1 MRELRSRTHRVNA
14 GPLRRAP
21 AGIRV
26 FTSTL
31 IPMPSAVTS
40 APSAPAFPVVP
51 SRIAVMPDALAAR
64 VAAGEVVERPAS
76 VVKELV
82 ENSLDAGA
90 SRIDVEIEG
99 GGLRLIRVVD
109 DGHGIVQ
116 GDLALAFARFAT
128 SKLGDGSDLLAI
140 PTLGFRGEAL
150 PSIASVADVTARTR
164 FVGYDHGFECNVAFG
179 SEPQVLPAGAPFG
192 TSVTVRQLFKNV
204 PARRKFLG
212 SEAAE
217 AARVASVVSQL
228 ALVRPD
234 VRFRLV
240 ANGSQRVD
248 TPGDFKDTSAM
259 SAVYGA
265 TYADDLVPLNPVPN
279 AAFSAGG
286 AVALPSVNFG
296 RRSHITIAVNG
307 RLVMS
312 NRLSYAVE
320 RGFQGWLPDRRFPMA
335 LIKVSA
341 PLDEVDVNVHPGKA
355 EVRFRREGLVF
366 SVIEKA
372 VSGVLS
378 EHAPVREF
386 SSSRIATPDA
396 ESLTEAFARRR
407 LERLRAEH
415 FSDLNRT
422 GMGDVSESEVAA
434 TDESDNGHARAK
446 DDGDGRPNRRTRA
459 RERHADV
466 LPSLRV
472 LGQAQLTYIVAEDA
486 QGVFLIDQHAAHE
499 RVKYEEMSAPD
510 YEQST
515 AAQPLLK
522 PHAAI
527 LSSQQLVAFSEASEW
542 LIKSGW
548 DVDPFGGDS
557 VLVRAVPQSLAATVA
572 DSSEAA
578 ESALKRL
585 LDEVSEDSAKPGRA
599 SNLPFADR
607 ILATMACHAAVRA
620 GDRLTQSECEEIVR
634 MLAECEQPQSC
645 PHGRPTMLMLSGEAL
660 EREFGRRN

>member
-1 MRELRSRTHRVNA
+1 
-14 GPLRRAP
+14 
-21 AGIRV
+21 
-26 FTSTL
+26 
-31 IPMPSAVTS
+31 
-40 APSAPAFPVVP
+40 
-51 SRIAVMPDALAAR
+51 MPDALAAR

-90 SRIDVEIEG
+90 SRIDVEVEG

-109 DGHGIVQ
+109 DGHGIAE

-128 SKLGDGSDLLAI
+128 SKLGDSSDLLAI

-164 FVGYDHGFECNVAFG
+164 FIGDEHGFECNVSFG

-192 TSVTVRQLFKNV
+192 TSVAVRQLFKNV

-212 SEAAE
+212 SESAE

-234 VRFRLV
+234 VKFRLI
-240 ANGSQRVD
+240 ANGASRVE

-259 SAVYGA
+259 SAVYGSM
-265 TYADDLVPLNPVPN
+265 YADDLVPLNPLPN

-286 AVALPSVNFG
+286 AIALPSVNFG

-307 RLVMS
+307 RLVTS

-320 RGFQGWLPDRRFPMA
+320 RGYQGWLPDRRFPMA
-335 LIKVSA
+335 LIKLSV
-341 PLDEVDVNVHPGKA
+341 PFEEVDVNVHPGKA

-366 SVIEKA
+366 SVIQKA

-378 EHAPVREF
+378 EHAPVREY
-386 SSSRIATPDA
+386 SANRIATPDA
-396 ESLTEAFARRR
+396 ESLTDAFARRR

-415 FSDLNRT
+415 FRELGQARVEDEPA
-422 GMGDVSESEVAA
+422 SETAAA
-434 TDESDNGHARAK
+434 TDESARGRARGEL
-446 DDGDGRPNRRTRA
+446 DGEGGTNRRAGA

-499 RVKYEEMSAPD
+499 RVKFEEMSAPD
-510 YEQST
+510 SEQSA

-522 PHAAI
+522 PHAAT

-542 LIKSGW
+542 LGKSGW
-548 DVDPFGGDS
+548 DVEPFGGDS
-557 VLVRAVPQSLAATVA
+557 VLVRAVPHSLASTVA

-578 ESALKRL
+578 EIALKRL

-599 SNLPFADR
+599 SNLPFGDR
-607 ILATMACHAAVRA
+607 MLATMACHAAVRA
-620 GDRLTQSECEEIVR
+620 GDRLTQTECEEIVR
-634 MLAECEQPQSC
+634 LLSECEQPQSC

>member
-1 MRELRSRTHRVNA
+1 
-14 GPLRRAP
+14 
-21 AGIRV
+21 
-26 FTSTL
+26 
-31 IPMPSAVTS
+31 MPSAVAS
-40 APSAPAFPVVP
+40 SPAPASAAP

-90 SRIDVEIEG
+90 SRIDVEIEA

-128 SKLGDGSDLLAI
+128 SKLGDSSDLLAI

-164 FVGYDHGFECNVAFG
+164 FIGDDHGFECNVSFG
-179 SEPQVLPAGAPFG
+179 SEPQVLPAGAPYG

-212 SEAAE
+212 SESAE
-217 AARVASVVSQL
+217 AARVASVVTQL

-234 VRFRLV
+234 VKFRLV
-240 ANGSQRVD
+240 ANGASRVD

-259 SAVYGA
+259 AAVYGA
-265 TYADDLVPLNPVPN
+265 SYADDLVALNPAPN

-286 AVALPSVNFG
+286 AVALPNVNFG

-307 RLVMS
+307 RLVTS

-320 RGFQGWLPDRRFPMA
+320 RGYQGWLPDRRFPMA

-341 PLDEVDVNVHPGKA
+341 PFDEVDVNVHPGKA

-366 SVIEKA
+366 SVIQKA
-372 VSGVLS
+372 VSNVLS

-396 ESLTEAFARRR
+396 ESLADAFARRR

-415 FSDLNRT
+415 FHDLQPTRSADEPSSDT
-422 GMGDVSESEVAA
+422 A
-434 TDESDNGHARAK
+434 TASDDAING
-446 DDGDGRPNRRTRA
+446 RA
-459 RERHADV
+459 REAVKDDRGQNGAAPRRERHSDV

-486 QGVFLIDQHAAHE
+486 HGVFLIDQHAAHE
-499 RVKYEEMSAPD
+499 RVKFEEMSAPD

-522 PHAAI
+522 PHAAT
-527 LSSQQLVAFSEASEW
+527 LSPQQLVAFSDASEW
-542 LIKSGW
+542 LSKSGW
-548 DVDPFGGDS
+548 DVEPFGGDA
-557 VLVRAVPQSLAATVA
+557 VLVRAVPQTFASSVA
-572 DSSEAA
+572 DSSEST
-578 ESALKRL
+578 ESALKEL
-585 LDEVSEDSAKPGRA
+585 LDEISEDSAKPGRA

-607 ILATMACHAAVRA
+607 MLATVACHAAVRA
-620 GDRLTQSECEEIVR
+620 GDKLTQSECEEIVR
-634 MLAECEQPQSC
+634 RLSECEQPQSC